1 MTSTVDPILNFWN
14 ERARLG
20 EQAGTNDIVMKELE
34 MRCLASH
41 VKDGLSVLEIGCGN
55 GLTALDLAQRYGL
68 AIDAFDF
75 SPDMIAAAQQR
86 LQSAMLKGSVN
97 FAVGDVRSLPAERY
111 DYDLAYSERVLINLP
126 DWASQAAAIKAV
138 VSRLKIGGR
147 YLMLENS
154 KDGLDVIN
162 QMRLTVGL
170 EQIAPPWH
178 NRYLCESEINALQ
191 IEGIKLQAVEAIG
204 STYYF
209 ISRVINAWQA
219 KLENEIPRYDAP
231 INQLALLLPP
241 VGNFGQTKLWIWE
254 RVA

>member
-1 MTSTVDPILNFWN
+1 MTISADPILNFWN

-20 EQAGTNDIVMKELE
+20 EQAGTNDMVMKELE

-41 VKDGLSVLEIGCGN
+41 VRDGLSVLEIGCGN
-55 GLTALDLAQRYGL
+55 GLTAIDLARRYTV

-75 SPDMIAAAQQR
+75 SPDMITAAQQR
-86 LQSAMLKGSVN
+86 LQPEVLKGRVA
-97 FAVGDVRSLPAERY
+97 FAVGDVRSLARERN

-126 DWASQAAAIKAV
+126 DWPSQAEAIKAV
-138 VSRLKIGGR
+138 LSRLKIGGY

-154 KDGLDVIN
+154 RDGLDAVN
-162 QMRLTVGL
+162 QMRTTVGL
-170 EQIAPPWH
+170 EKIDPPWH
-178 NRYLCESEINALQ
+178 NRYLRETEVHELQ
-191 IEGIKLQAVEAIG
+191 IDGVKLQKVEAIG

-219 KLENEIPRYDAP
+219 KQRNETPRYDAP

-241 VGNFGQTKLWIWE
+241 VGDFGQTKLWVWE
-254 RVA
+254 RLA